1 MDGERHIFEVWS
13 QCFHSQ
19 QIEVSARAA
28 APIMG
33 VSLKTAQ
40 NYESHKCKAD
50 PVRLKYLRAVVGR
63 KLIPEEVPLWWDAK
77 TETLCCDSGWSK
89 GESELLNL
97 FYLAELRENAITL
110 HKETIETLKAE
121 IASLKREA
129 LSATPAPALPSN
141 VIKFPII
148 DKDKRA

>member
-19 QIEVSARAA
+19 QIAVSAREA

-40 NYESHKCKAD
+40 NYESRKCKAD

-77 TETLCCDSGWSK
+77 TETLCCDAGWSF
-89 GESELLNL
+89 GAAELLNL
-97 FYLAELRENAITL
+97 FYLHELRRASILELKAQIKRLQAELEHPKQAAR
-110 HKETIETLKAE
+110 
-121 IASLKREA
+121 
-129 LSATPAPALPSN
+129 ALPAN
-141 VIKFPII
+141 VIPFKC
-148 DKDKRA
+148 KDVSI